1 MVNDTPKNN
10 SQKRRLST
18 AAITFRV
25 PKWWIKKLDRI
36 AREFAL
42 RNQENIS
49 KTDLIRDA
57 IEKVY
62 IEEIKRTLTSLEY
75 EAKRETDLLKS
86 LKIF

>member
-1 MVNDTPKNN
+1 MDNDTPKNN

-18 AAITFRV
+18 VAITFRV

-42 RNQENIS
+42 RNQENIGR
-49 KTDLIRDA
+49 TDLIRDA
-57 IEKVY
+57 IEEVY
-62 IEEIKRTLTSLEY
+62 IKGIKRTLTTLEY
-75 EAKRETDLLKS
+75 ETKRERNLLKS